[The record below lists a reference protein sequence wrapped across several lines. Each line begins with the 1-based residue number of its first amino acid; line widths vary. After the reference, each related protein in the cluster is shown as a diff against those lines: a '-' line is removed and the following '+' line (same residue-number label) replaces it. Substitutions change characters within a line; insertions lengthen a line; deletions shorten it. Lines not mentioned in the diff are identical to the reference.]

1 MGEWGCVC
9 GGGGGNMS
17 VLGSI
22 LSTWGQGR
30 GSGVVFSTSGFS
42 A

>member
-1 MGEWGCVC
+1 MNGCVC
-9 GGGGGNMS
+9 LGGNMS
-17 VLGSI
+17 ILGNI
-22 LSTWGQGR
+22 LSTWGQG